1 MGNPIDRIKAK
12 YLESFKIHSELIAVH
27 LDTEMSMLDRVIAIS
42 SLKLKLELLLA
53 DIDIIVMLNGIKFD
67 EFDEMLCELF
77 DVAS

>member
-12 YLESFKIHSELIAVH
+12 YLESFQVESDLIAVY

-53 DIDIIVMLNGIKFD
+53 DIDIIVMLNEIRSD
-67 EFDEMLCELF
+67 EFDGMFSEF
-77 DVAS
+77 FGIAS

>member
-12 YLESFKIHSELIAVH
+12 YLESFQVESDLIAVY

-53 DIDIIVMLNGIKFD
+53 DIDIIVMLNGIRSD
-67 EFDEMLCELF
+67 EFDGMFSEF
-77 DVAS
+77 FGIAS